1 MFTICP
7 KCALTLVVTAADLR
21 VAQGHVRCG
30 RCSSVFNALARLTEE
45 RQGTSAEPTPAA
57 PLQPLP
63 PGPSLN
69 DEPAPEPQQAAS
81 ATAPTEP
88 AAPVEEAAA
97 TPQDPAADMDVI
109 PEEALEFNP
118 DTTNAESVFVQPRPD
133 PQWEA
138 ATGSFKAMV
147 AANQEPVLEGQADEL
162 VEVEID
168 SGFLSQIIKADA
180 LGATPAPASAP
191 VSAPA
196 PEVSSPATAEAAVH
210 APVPVRTQAS
220 RHAAV
225 HARPALDADVHRR
238 AVVERTREGLEPEA
252 AAERAPAEWPQV
264 SSRVTPRERE
274 PLAASAEP
282 EDDAGEL
289 APRPPYAWILGIAGA
304 ALVLFAQIVNHYRD
318 DLAASARF
326 NHPLTALY
334 AALGVTLKPH
344 WDLRAYDVRQLGA
357 SVDPANAGEITVRAS
372 IKNASPQPQ
381 PLPLLRVTLQDRFGN
396 RIAARD
402 VPPQFYVPGAV
413 PAAALLG
420 AGQRIDAEMAFLD
433 PGANAVGFELDACLP
448 ASGGGIACANDAGP
462 R

>member
-45 RQGTSAEPTPAA
+45 RQGTSAEPTA
-57 PLQPLP
+57 PPSPPLPPLP
-63 PGPSLN
+63 PGPSLTG
-69 DEPAPEPQQAAS
+69 EPAPEPQQAA
-81 ATAPTEP
+81 
-88 AAPVEEAAA
+88 PVDEAAA

-196 PEVSSPATAEAAVH
+196 PELASPATADAAVH

-252 AAERAPAEWPQV
+252 PAAERTPAEWPQV

-274 PLAASAEP
+274 PLAAGADP
-282 EDDAGEL
+282 EDDAAQL
-289 APRPPYAWILGIAGA
+289 APRPPYAWIFGIAGA
-304 ALVLFAQIVNHYRD
+304 ALVLVAQIVNHNRD
-318 DLAASARF
+318 ELAASARF

-334 AALGVTLKPH
+334 ASLGVTLKPH

-381 PLPLLRVTLQDRFGN
+381 PLPLLRVTLQDRFGTPL
-396 RIAARD
+396 AARD
-402 VPPQFYVPGAV
+402 VQPQFYVPGAV